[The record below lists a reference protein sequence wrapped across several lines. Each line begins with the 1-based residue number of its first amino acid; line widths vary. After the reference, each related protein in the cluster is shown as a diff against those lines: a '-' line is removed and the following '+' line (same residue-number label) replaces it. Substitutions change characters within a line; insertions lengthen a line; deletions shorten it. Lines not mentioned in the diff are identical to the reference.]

1 MKYNKT
7 RELESI
13 CSIPALTITRRH
25 FTMKSNKMTKI
36 LDTIDKPGDLK
47 NLTYS
52 ELTQLASEIREELVS
67 VVSANGGHL
76 ASNLGV
82 VELTLAL
89 HRVYSAPHDKIVWD
103 VGHQA
108 YAHKLVTG
116 RRKEFASLRQYGGL
130 SGFTSR
136 EESEYDTFGAGHS
149 STSISAALGIAVA
162 VILQELITTW
172 LP

>member
-1 MKYNKT
+1 MSASQFCYT
-7 RELESI
+7 
-13 CSIPALTITRRH
+13 CPWTITRGH
-25 FTMKSNKMTKI
+25 FTMKSTKMTKI
-36 LDTIDKPGDLK
+36 LDRIDKPADLK
-47 NLTYS
+47 NLTYP
-52 ELTQLASEIREELVS
+52 ELELLSAEIREELIS

-89 HRVYSAPHDKIVWD
+89 HRCFDTPRDKIVWD

-116 RRKEFASLRQYGGL
+116 RRKEFDSLRQYGGL

-136 EESEYDTFGAGHS
+136 EESEYDRIRRRSCQYLNIS
-149 STSISAALGIAVA
+149 SPGDSGC
-162 VILQELITTW
+162 
-172 LP
+172 P